1 VPDPATAP
9 GYTEFATGL
18 ARWAIAQLRAG
29 PRDRAAKRHPA
40 DIVTDTDTRIE
51 DYVRAQIA
59 ATYPGHGVLGE
70 ERPATQAAP
79 GLPTW
84 YLDPVDGTT
93 NFASGLG
100 WSSFT
105 IALADADGP
114 LLGVVA
120 DPQRDEVFTAWR
132 GRGARCNADPVFCT
146 PAADVAGTVL
156 LTELNGHLAWPG
168 MYQMID
174 ALGERHGTVR
184 VMGSSALSLAQL
196 AAGRAAA
203 VVLGEYHPVDT
214 MAGLL
219 IAAEAGAVVDHGT
232 PPPAGVTAAAPALAR
247 QVTACISRRGRG

>member
-1 VPDPATAP
+1 VRDVAEAPD
-9 GYTEFATGL
+9 YTEFAAGL
-18 ARWAIAQLRAG
+18 ARWAITQLRTG
-29 PRDRAAKRHPA
+29 PRTRATKVHPA
-40 DIVTDTDTRIE
+40 DIVTDTDIRIE

-84 YLDPVDGTT
+84 YVDPVDGTT
-93 NFASGLG
+93 NFASSLG

-120 DPQRDEVFTAWR
+120 DPYRDEIFTARR
-132 GRGARCNADPVFCT
+132 GHGARRNGAPVTCT
-146 PAADVAGTVL
+146 AATGVAGTVL
-156 LTELNGHLAWPG
+156 LTELDSHLPWPG

-174 ALGERHGTVR
+174 ALGERHCTVR

-203 VVLGEYHPVDT
+203 VVLGEYHPVDA

-219 IAAEAGAVVDHGT
+219 IATEAGAVVDYAT
-232 PPPAGVTAAAPALAR
+232 PPPAGVTAAAPALAA
-247 QVTACISRRGRG
+247 QVTACIS